1 MYVESTDSTQRG
13 IMYDAFGTDS
23 DKIPPE
29 GAAVATSWALDSSW
43 SRVSGKRFGAVPEAY
58 LHASVHEIGQS
69 EQPALHGHE
78 RQDRSGL
85 TSRLPSVP

>member
-58 LHASVHEIGQS
+58 LHASVHEIGH
-69 EQPALHGHE
+69 ALSLQHNLNNQHFM
-78 RQDRSGL
+78 D
-85 TSRLPSVP
+85 TSDKIAAA